1 MEHHRGTAMVLTYS
15 CALLALTLCATP
27 PSLGSAK
34 TAAGYRAAAALQR
47 QQHQRRSGRLGAKDG
62 GEAGRSLLEHPQA
75 AATSAAHIR
84 RRDNNSWW
92 WGGRGG
98 LGRIRAA
105 GSGRCEAKVTG
116 REAAAAAAD
125 GIRLA
130 GLEAALGLAR

>member
-1 MEHHRGTAMVLTYS
+1 MVLTYS
-15 CALLALTLCATP
+15 CALLALILCATP

-34 TAAGYRAAAALQR
+34 TAAGYRAAGILQR
-47 QQHQRRSGRLGAKDG
+47 QHQHRSGRLGANDG
-62 GEAGRSLLEHPQA
+62 EEGRSLLGHPA

-92 WGGRGG
+92 WGGQGG

-105 GSGRCEAKVTG
+105 SNGRYAAKVTG
-116 REAAAAAAD
+116 REAAAAAAN
-125 GIRLA
+125 GSRSA